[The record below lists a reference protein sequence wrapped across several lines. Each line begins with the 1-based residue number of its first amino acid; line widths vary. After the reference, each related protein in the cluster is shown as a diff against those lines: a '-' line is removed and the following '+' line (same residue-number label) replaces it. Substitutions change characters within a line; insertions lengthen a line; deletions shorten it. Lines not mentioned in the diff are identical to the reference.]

1 MSDEKTGGSVFPTS
15 PIYNGDDEVVK
26 AGPGMTL
33 RDYFAAQALIGFL
46 ADGSQRKIA
55 FHVEKS
61 ADRALIQDDKAK
73 TAIINQL
80 IAEGV
85 YLLADAMLA
94 ERST

>member
-33 RDYFAAQALIGFL
+33 RDYFAAQAIPFAAERAAKGVPDYELRQHFGGRGGITNVEI
-46 ADGSQRKIA
+46 IA
-55 FHVEKS
+55 
-61 ADRALIQDDKAK
+61 ALS
-73 TAIINQL
+73 
-80 IAEGV
+80 
-85 YLLADAMLA
+85 YSLADAMLA